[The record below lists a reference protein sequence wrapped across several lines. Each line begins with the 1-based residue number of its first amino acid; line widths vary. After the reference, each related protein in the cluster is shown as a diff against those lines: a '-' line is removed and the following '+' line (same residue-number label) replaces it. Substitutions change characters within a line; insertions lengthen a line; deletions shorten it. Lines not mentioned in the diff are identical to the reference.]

1 MMKHPVYISQVADYK
16 AARRVLKS
24 SKHCNQVRRGI
35 RPNLIGS
42 CWAKMFLLLAPVMD
56 SCWRLLSW
64 TRYVPRCI
72 KSRSKKNADIFS
84 VSCKCWCDISG
95 NFSQKKIIIRP
106 LNLHNALLCQGHH
119 VNDASIIYIS
129 FFSRK
134 KAKIFTQK
142 SNDQYTCKC
151 LFTETV
157 LVYDVH

>member
-72 KSRSKKNADIFS
+72 KSRIKRMLISFRFLVNADVIYREIFP
-84 VSCKCWCDISG
+84 
-95 NFSQKKIIIRP
+95 QKKIIIRP

-119 VNDASIIYIS
+119 VNDASIIYLS

-151 LFTETV
+151 LLTETV
-157 LVYDVH
+157 LV